1 MAQLFGSTSNLPS
14 SKQHTLSSIL
24 PSLEIAIGDVSAESK
39 ALEDEAAALLADI
52 TSTVS
57 GLSDLRY
64 GRFANGKIN
73 QEVIESLES
82 LETVC
87 DTR

>member
-1 MAQLFGSTSNLPS
+1 M
-14 SKQHTLSSIL
+14 
-24 PSLEIAIGDVSAESK
+24 GDVSTELK
-39 ALEDEAAALLADI
+39 TLEDEAATLLADI
-52 TSTVS
+52 TATVS

-73 QEVIESLES
+73 QEVIESLEG

-87 DTR
+87 DPR